1 MATQVSDVGLAQD
14 AAKAI
19 NTFAF
24 SLFRVL
30 TEGGSSNNNIFFSPM
45 SISTALAMTFMG
57 ARGETASQMSQ
68 VLHFNILEE
77 SVLHQSFADLRALI
91 FSPEASAGETASQM
105 SQVPSSKSSEK
116 SAPHQL
122 FARLRARF
130 LRPAT
135 PCTLVAANRCQRP
148 ATPCT
153 LVAANRLFG
162 PKGLDVFA
170 TFVDD
175 SKKYYGASMEILDF
189 IGDGEGS
196 RQHINSWVE
205 KQTANRIKDLLA
217 AGSIDDMTRLVL
229 VNTIYFKG
237 DWAAKFDYQDT
248 NFNGKFRTLGGSEN
262 VTMMH
267 QTEKFNYAR
276 DDSVSSSILEL
287 PYLKN
292 EVSMFIVLPD
302 QVDGLADLQKKLSQ
316 EKIDSWVTEARMRDS
331 PTVMVYL
338 PRFNLEQDFVLND
351 VLRKMGMNDPF
362 DVAKADFSGMTGD
375 KDVFISKAIH
385 KAFLKVNE
393 EGSEAAAATS
403 WLISKGLSYGP
414 LEFMADHPFLLFIYD
429 NKSGAVLFMGQLC
442 QPEQ

>member
-1 MATQVSDVGLAQD
+1 MATHISDVGLAQN
-14 AAKAI
+14 AAKVT
-19 NTFAF
+19 NTFA
-24 SLFRVL
+24 SNLFRVL

-45 SISTALAMTFMG
+45 SIATALAMTFMG

-77 SVLHQSFADLRALI
+77 SVLHQSFADLGALV
-91 FSPEASAGETASQM
+91 FSPEAPAGETASQM
-105 SQVPSSKSSEK
+105 SQVPPSNNAEESVN
-116 SAPHQL
+116 QL
-122 FARLRARF
+122 FARHIMAQFAR
-130 LRPAT
+130 PSI
-135 PCTLVAANRCQRP
+135 
-148 ATPCT
+148 PCT

-162 PKGLDVFA
+162 PEGLDVLA

-175 SKKYYGASMEILDF
+175 SKRYYGASMETLDF
-189 IGDGEGS
+189 MGDAEGS

-229 VNTIYFKG
+229 VNAIYFKG

-248 NFNGKFRTLGGSEN
+248 NFNGKFRTLGGSEKI
-262 VTMMH
+262 TMMH
-267 QTEKFNYAR
+267 QTGKFHYAR
-276 DDSVSSSILEL
+276 DDSVTSSILEL

-302 QVDGLADLQKKLSQ
+302 QVDGLADVQKKLSQ
-316 EKIDSWVTEARMRDS
+316 ETIDSWVTDARMRDS
-331 PTVMVYL
+331 PTVIVSL
-338 PRFNLEQDFVLND
+338 PRFDLEQDFVLND

-362 DVAKADFSGMTGD
+362 DVGKADFSGVTGD
-375 KDVFISKAIH
+375 KDVFISTAIH

-403 WLISKGLSYGP
+403 VSECMGIDFPPKGAV
-414 LEFMADHPFLLFIYD
+414 EFNADHPFLVFIYD
-429 NKSGAVLFMGQLC
+429 NKSRAVLFMGQLC
-442 QPEQ
+442 QPKQ

>member
-1 MATQVSDVGLAQD
+1 MATHVLDVGLAPN
-14 AAKAI
+14 AAKAS
-19 NTFAF
+19 NTFA
-24 SLFRVL
+24 SNLFRVL
-30 TEGGSSNNNIFFSPM
+30 SEGGGSNNNIFFSPL

-68 VLHFNILEE
+68 VLHFNVLEE
-77 SVLHQSFADLRALI
+77 SVLHQSFADLSALFFRADV
-91 FSPEASAGETASQM
+91 PRGETASQM
-105 SQVPSSKSSEK
+105 SQVPPANSSEE
-116 SAPHQL
+116 SVPRQL
-122 FARLRARF
+122 FAHLMDPYLRA
-130 LRPAT
+130 AI
-135 PCTLVAANRCQRP
+135 PCTLV
-148 ATPCT
+148 T
-153 LVAANRLFG
+153 ANRLFG
-162 PKGLDVFA
+162 PKGLDVLA

-175 SKKYYGASMEILDF
+175 SKKYYGASMETLDF

-217 AGSIDDMTRLVL
+217 AGSIDAMTCLVL

-237 DWAAKFDYQDT
+237 DWAAKFRYQDT
-248 NFNGKFRTLGGSEN
+248 NFNGTFRTGGGYKN

-267 QTEKFNYAR
+267 KTGKFNYAR

-302 QVDGLADLQKKLSQ
+302 QVDGLADVQKKLSQ

-331 PTVMVYL
+331 PKVMVYL
-338 PRFNLEQDFVLND
+338 PRFNLEQDFVLKD

-375 KDVFISKAIH
+375 KDVFISKVID
-385 KAFLKVNE
+385 KASLTVNE

-403 WLISKGLSYGP
+403 WLVWMSCDFGP
-414 LEFMADHPFLLFIYD
+414 LQFMADHPFLFFIHD

-442 QPEQ
+442 QP

>member
-1 MATQVSDVGLAQD
+1 MRKAQSTDPMATQVSDVGLAQN
-14 AAKAI
+14 AVKAS
-19 NTFAF
+19 NTFA
-24 SLFRVL
+24 SYIFRVL
-30 TEGGSSNNNIFFSPM
+30 TEGGGSNNNIFFSPL

-68 VLHFNILEE
+68 VLHFNVLEE
-77 SVLHQSFADLRALI
+77 SVLHQSFADLSALI
-91 FSPEASAGETASQM
+91 F
-105 SQVPSSKSSEK
+105 
-116 SAPHQL
+116 
-122 FARLRARF
+122 RA
-130 LRPAT
+130 AI
-135 PCTLVAANRCQRP
+135 
-148 ATPCT
+148 PCT

-162 PKGLDVFA
+162 PKGLDVLA

-175 SKKYYGASMEILDF
+175 SKKYYGAGMEILDF

-217 AGSIDDMTRLVL
+217 AGSINAMTRLVL

-237 DWAAKFDYQDT
+237 DWADKFRYQDT
-248 NFNGKFRTLGGSEN
+248 NFNGTFRTVGGYEKI
-262 VTMMH
+262 TMMRK
-267 QTEKFNYAR
+267 TDKFNYAR
-276 DDSVSSSILEL
+276 DDSMSSSILEL

-302 QVDGLADLQKKLSQ
+302 QVDGLADVQKKLSQ

-375 KDVFISKAIH
+375 KDVFISKVIH

-403 WLISKGLSYGP
+403 WLVIQSSDFGP
-414 LEFMADHPFLLFIYD
+414 LKFMADHPFLLFIYD

-442 QPEQ
+442 QP

>member
-1 MATQVSDVGLAQD
+1 MATHVSDVGLAQN
-14 AAKAI
+14 AAKVT
-19 NTFAF
+19 NTFA
-24 SLFRVL
+24 SNLFRVL

-77 SVLHQSFADLRALI
+77 SVLHQSFADLRALV
-91 FSPEASAGETASQM
+91 FSPEAPAGETASQM
-105 SQVPSSKSSEK
+105 NQVPPSN
-116 SAPHQL
+116 SAEESVNQS
-122 FARLRARF
+122 FARHIRAQF
-130 LRPAT
+130 ARPAI
-135 PCTLVAANRCQRP
+135 
-148 ATPCT
+148 PCT

-162 PKGLDVFA
+162 PKGLDVLA

-175 SKKYYGASMEILDF
+175 SKRYYGASMETLDF
-189 IGDGEGS
+189 MGDAEGS

-229 VNTIYFKG
+229 VNAIYFKG

-248 NFNGKFRTLGGSEN
+248 NFNGKFRTLGGSEKI
-262 VTMMH
+262 TMMH
-267 QTEKFNYAR
+267 QTGKFHYAR

-302 QVDGLADLQKKLSQ
+302 QVDGLADVQKKLSQ
-316 EKIDSWVTEARMRDS
+316 EKIDSWVTDARMRDS
-331 PTVMVYL
+331 PTVIVSL
-338 PRFNLEQDFVLND
+338 PRFDLEQDFVLND

-362 DVAKADFSGMTGD
+362 DVGKADFSGVTGD
-375 KDVFISKAIH
+375 KDVFISTAIH

-403 WLISKGLSYGP
+403 WLMCCGIDFPPEGAV
-414 LEFMADHPFLLFIYD
+414 EFNADHPFLLFIYD
-429 NKSGAVLFMGQLC
+429 NKSRAVLFMGQLC
-442 QPEQ
+442 QPNQ

>member
-1 MATQVSDVGLAQD
+1 
-14 AAKAI
+14 
-19 NTFAF
+19 
-24 SLFRVL
+24 
-30 TEGGSSNNNIFFSPM
+30 SSNNNIFFSPL

-57 ARGETASQMSQ
+57 ARGETASQMRQ
-68 VLHFNILEE
+68 VLHFNISKE
-77 SVLHQSFADLRALI
+77 SALHQSFADLRALI
-91 FSPEASAGETASQM
+91 FSPKAPAGETASQM
-105 SQVPSSKSSEK
+105 SRVPPSNSSEE

-122 FARLRARF
+122 IADLGAEWFRA
-130 LRPAT
+130 
-135 PCTLVAANRCQRP
+135 

-162 PKGLDVFA
+162 PKGLDVLA
-170 TFVDD
+170 TFIDD

-229 VNTIYFKG
+229 VNAIYFKG
-237 DWAAKFDYQDT
+237 DWAAKFDYQHT
-248 NFNGKFRTLGGSEN
+248 NFNGKFRTLGGSEKI
-262 VTMMH
+262 TMMH
-267 QTEKFNYAR
+267 QTDKFNYAR

-287 PYLKN
+287 PYLKK
-292 EVSMFIVLPD
+292 EMSMFIVLPD
-302 QVDGLADLQKKLSQ
+302 QVDGLADVQKKVSQ
-316 EKIDSWVTEARMRDS
+316 EKIDSWVTEARMRAS
-331 PTVMVYL
+331 PTVIVSL

-362 DVAKADFSGMTGD
+362 DVGKADFSGMTGD
-375 KDVFISKAIH
+375 KDVFISTAIH

-403 WLISKGLSYGP
+403 WLKGMGIDFP
-414 LEFMADHPFLLFIYD
+414 PKGAVEFNADHPFLLFIYD
-429 NKSGAVLFMGQLC
+429 NKSRAVLFMGQLC
-442 QPEQ
+442 QPKQ

>member
-1 MATQVSDVGLAQD
+1 MATHVSDVGLAQN
-14 AAKAI
+14 AAKVT
-19 NTFAF
+19 NTFA
-24 SLFRVL
+24 SNLFRVL
-30 TEGGSSNNNIFFSPM
+30 TEGESSNNNIFFSPM

-77 SVLHQSFADLRALI
+77 SVLHQSFADLRALV
-91 FSPEASAGETASQM
+91 FSPEAPAGKTASQM
-105 SQVPSSKSSEK
+105 SQVPPSN
-116 SAPHQL
+116 SAEESVHQS
-122 FARLRARF
+122 FARHRAR
-130 LRPAT
+130 PAI
-135 PCTLVAANRCQRP
+135 
-148 ATPCT
+148 PCT
-153 LVAANRLFG
+153 LVAANRLFA
-162 PKGLDVFA
+162 PKGLDVLA

-175 SKKYYGASMEILDF
+175 SMKYYGASMEILDF

-229 VNTIYFKG
+229 VNAIYFKG
-237 DWAAKFDYQDT
+237 DWAAKFDYQHT
-248 NFNGKFRTLGGSEN
+248 NFNGKFRSLGGSEKI
-262 VTMMH
+262 TMMH
-267 QTEKFNYAR
+267 KTGKFHYAR

-302 QVDGLADLQKKLSQ
+302 QVDGLADVQKKLSQ
-316 EKIDSWVTEARMRDS
+316 DKIDSWVTDARMRDS
-331 PTVMVYL
+331 PTVIVSL
-338 PRFNLEQDFVLND
+338 PRFDLEQDFVLND

-362 DVAKADFSGMTGD
+362 HVGKADFSGMTGD
-375 KDVFISKAIH
+375 KDVFISTAIH

-403 WLISKGLSYGP
+403 WPMCFGIDFPPKGAV
-414 LEFMADHPFLLFIYD
+414 EFNADHPFLLFIYD
-429 NKSGAVLFMGQLC
+429 NKSRAVLFMGQLC
-442 QPEQ
+442 QPKQ